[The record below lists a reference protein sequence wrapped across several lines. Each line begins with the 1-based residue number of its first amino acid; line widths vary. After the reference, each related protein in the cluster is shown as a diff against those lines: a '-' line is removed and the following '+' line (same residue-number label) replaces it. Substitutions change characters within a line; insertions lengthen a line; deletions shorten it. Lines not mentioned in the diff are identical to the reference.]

1 MMGGQATLNRI
12 GRRPRGRP
20 IRSSFLLSLSL
31 SVCLSSLL
39 PRFSQ
44 MSERTTGDARE
55 RLRRSEEETA
65 KARAE
70 LARRQD
76 SHERAAREAE
86 QKFRRVEM
94 EREEYKRKFSDL
106 GK

>member
-1 MMGGQATLNRI
+1 MAPGKSDSRNWLTSI
-12 GRRPRGRP
+12 
-20 IRSSFLLSLSL
+20 
-31 SVCLSSLL
+31 
-39 PRFSQ
+39 SQ

-55 RLRRSEEETA
+55 RLQRSEEETA

-86 QKFRRVEM
+86 QKIRRVEM

>member
-1 MMGGQATLNRI
+1 MISCDYLRTSDSEPNRPTAVQF
-12 GRRPRGRP
+12 GLP
-20 IRSSFLLSLSL
+20 SSSLP
-31 SVCLSSLL
+31 SLL

>member
-12 GRRPRGRP
+12 GRRP
-20 IRSSFLLSLSL
+20 SDSVLLPPYLL
-31 SVCLSSLL
+31 PSLL

-86 QKFRRVEM
+86 QKIRRVEM

>member
-1 MMGGQATLNRI
+1 MIILPDERAALNRN
-12 GRRPRGRP
+12 GRLFVSP
-20 IRSSFLLSLSL
+20 SDSFFPPSLFLSFAVLS
-31 SVCLSSLL
+31 
-39 PRFSQ
+39 PQ

-65 KARAE
+65 KTRAE

-86 QKFRRVEM
+86 QKFRRVDM
-94 EREEYKRKFSDL
+94 EREEYRKKFSDM

>member
-1 MMGGQATLNRI
+1 M
-12 GRRPRGRP
+12 
-20 IRSSFLLSLSL
+20 
-31 SVCLSSLL
+31 
-39 PRFSQ
+39 
-44 MSERTTGDARE
+44 
-55 RLRRSEEETA
+55 RRSEEETA

>member
-12 GRRPRGRP
+12 GRQP
-20 IRSSFLLSLSL
+20 SDSVLLPP
-31 SVCLSSLL
+31 SLL

-44 MSERTTGDARE
+44 MSERTSGDARE

>member
-1 MMGGQATLNRI
+1 MMGRHATLNRI
-12 GRRPRGRP
+12 GRRP
-20 IRSSFLLSLSL
+20 SASDSVLLPPSLL
-31 SVCLSSLL
+31 PSLL